1 MVESPDIT
9 PSPKRLKQYRDYLE
23 AELEAAAMYRAM
35 AEVEPD
41 AAKAEVFGKLVEAEM
56 RHASRWAEK
65 LGLDLSQLQP
75 SGGGLKLGLYRKGAS
90 MFGTSRVIPWLLR
103 GEAKDV
109 AAYASDPEAKDFA
122 TEERR
127 HARALRQMAAGVDPM
142 EALRGERWHRFSG
155 SGGSLRAAVL
165 GVNDGLVSNFG
176 LVMGVAGGTD
186 QASFILLAGVAGLL
200 AGAFSMAAGE
210 YVSVRSQR
218 DVYEYQIDIEA
229 AELEEFPEEEEE
241 ELVLIYQAKGLS
253 EEEAKRVA
261 GRIMTNP
268 QVALDTMAR
277 EELGLDPQDLGSPWG
292 AAISSFTA
300 FVGGAIVPIIP
311 YIFHLGSLAFVLSA
325 VLSVIALALVGGTLA
340 LASGRSMYYGAI
352 RMLLAGGAAA
362 AVTFVIGSIIG
373 VTIAG

>member
-1 MVESPDIT
+1 MVDSPT
-9 PSPKRLKQYRDYLE
+9 PQRLKQYRDYLK

-35 AEVEPD
+35 AEIEPD
-41 AAKAEVFGKLVEAEM
+41 PAKSEVFTKLVEAEM

-65 LGLDLSQLQP
+65 LGMDPSELQP
-75 SGGGLKLGLYRKGAS
+75 AGGGFKLGVYRKSAS

-122 TEERR
+122 AEERR
-127 HARALRQMAAGVDPM
+127 HAMALRQMADGVDPM
-142 EALRGERWHRFSG
+142 EALRGERWHRFTG
-155 SGGSLRAAVL
+155 GGGSLRAAVL
-165 GVNDGLVSNFG
+165 GVNDGLVSNFS

-186 QASFILLAGVAGLL
+186 QAAFILLAGVAGLL

-218 DVYEYQIDIEA
+218 DVYEYQIGIEA

-253 EEEAKRVA
+253 EEEAKRIA
-261 GRIMTNP
+261 ARIMTDP

-277 EELGLDPQDLGSPWG
+277 EELGLDPDDLGSPWG

-311 YIFHLGSLAFVLSA
+311 YLLKWGDQAFVLSA
-325 VLSVIALALVGGTLA
+325 IFSVIALALVGGTLSV
-340 LASGRSMYYGAI
+340 ASGKTWYMGAL
-352 RMLLAGGAAA
+352 RMLFAGCLAA
-362 AVTFVIGSIIG
+362 AVTYGIGSLIG
-373 VTIAG
+373 VTLAG